1 MSNRKAQGMP
11 MNVIIIAIIV
21 LVVLIILIAFF
32 AGGFSSVVGKVRDLF
47 TGTTSGQS
55 RDVVIQTCQNLCDT
69 AKILP
74 ESSKKFSGYCKQSF
88 VVDDDSNPSTPAKR
102 MVCGSHASGQV
113 SVDQSVL
120 DADQKKSPKISL
132 GGTLAIDC
140 PEII

>member
-55 RDVVIQTCQNLCDT
+55 KDVVIQTCQNLCDT
-69 AKILP
+69 AKVLP
-74 ESSKKFSGYCKQSF
+74 AGAQKSSGYCKQSF
-88 VVDDDSNPSTPAKR
+88 LVDDDGNSNTQPKR
-102 MVCGSHASGQV
+102 SVCGSPGQGQV
-113 SVDQSVL
+113 
-120 DADQKKSPKISL
+120 
-132 GGTLAIDC
+132 
-140 PEII
+140 